1 MILITVR
8 PGPVLHVWRDGAE
21 VTAVPLS
28 PSAALT
34 IASDLL
40 AAIVAQAGAPEGQQA
55 DLGLTLKRN
64 TRPDCHLPRVQELD
78 STGF

>member
-1 MILITVR
+1 MNLITIR

-21 VTAVPLS
+21 IAAVPLS

-40 AAIVAQAGAPEGQQA
+40 AAIAVQAGAPEGQH
-55 DLGLTLKRN
+55 DLGLPLPVNRGGGLKL
-64 TRPDCHLPRVQELD
+64 TYVDGIP
-78 STGF
+78 